1 MRTKVTESKTE
12 TPAPRPDLTIVPNP
26 SSQVSPLVIGLAGT
40 IAAGK
45 STVGQILVERG
56 AIHCDAD
63 KLVHKLYDPGT
74 PGFDR
79 VVEAFGPDVVG
90 ANGYVDRKVLGAK
103 VFGKPDEMNKLT
115 RAMGSITEAI
125 KGEIDRWRAELGPDQ
140 VCVMEAVN
148 LMEPGYARWCDQT
161 WLIGVDDDIARQ
173 RLIET
178 RGMSEAEA
186 NQRLS
191 AMVPLAVRAP
201 GADWVY
207 KNNGT
212 REEFASA
219 INTELDRLLA
229 IKKAGHEYESK
240 FPAWWTEFL
249 EKNRERLKAAGT
261 PAPESA
267 GKG

>member
-1 MRTKVTESKTE
+1 MVETKEDD
-12 TPAPRPDLTIVPNP
+12 TPAG
-26 SSQVSPLVIGLAGT
+26 PLVIGLAGT

-45 STVGQILVERG
+45 STVGQLLVERG
-56 AIHCDAD
+56 AHHCDAD
-63 KLVHKLYDPGT
+63 KLVHRLYDPGT

-90 ANGYVDRKVLGAK
+90 ADGYVDRKVLGGK
-103 VFGKPDEMNKLT
+103 VFGKPEEMNKLT

-125 KGEIDRWRAELGPDQ
+125 KGEIDRWRAELGTDQ
-140 VCVMEAVN
+140 ICVMEAVN

-173 RLIET
+173 RLLET

-186 NQRLS
+186 NQRLAS
-191 AMVPLAVRAP
+191 MVPLEVRAP

-212 REEFASA
+212 LGELRAA
-219 INTELDRLLA
+219 VNAELDRVLA
-229 IKKAGHEYESK
+229 ARTPGNKMESK
-240 FPAWWTEFL
+240 FHAWWAEFL
-249 EKNRERLKAAGT
+249 EKNKDRLKAAGVAGPGS
-261 PAPESA
+261 PAAEP
-267 GKG
+267 GKS

>member
-1 MRTKVTESKTE
+1 MTDSSTPPTPRT
-12 TPAPRPDLTIVPNP
+12 PDLTTVPNP

-56 AIHCDAD
+56 AHHCDAD

-79 VVEAFGPDVVG
+79 VVEAFGTDVVG
-90 ANGYVDRKVLGAK
+90 ADGYVDRKVLGAK
-103 VFGKPDEMNKLT
+103 VFGKPEEMNKLT
-115 RAMGSITEAI
+115 RAMGSITDAI
-125 KGEIDRWRAELGPDQ
+125 KGEIDRWRAELGPNEI
-140 VCVMEAVN
+140 CVMEAVN

-161 WLIGVDDDIARQ
+161 WLIGVDDDVARA
-173 RLIET
+173 RLMET
-178 RGMSEAEA
+178 RNMSEAEA

-191 AMVPLAVRAP
+191 AMVPLDIRAP

-212 REEFASA
+212 REELAA
-219 INTELDRLLA
+219 AVNAEVDRLLA
-229 IKKAGHEYESK
+229 IKAAGGEYESK
-240 FPAWWTEFL
+240 FGAWWSAFL
-249 EKNRERLKAAGT
+249 EKNKERLKAAGV
-261 PAPESA
+261 PAPEGA
-267 GKG
+267 GRG

>member
-1 MRTKVTESKTE
+1 MSNESNT
-12 TPAPRPDLTIVPNP
+12 APHGASSASTNP
-26 SSQVSPLVIGLAGT
+26 GRSPLVIGLAGT

-56 AIHCDAD
+56 AHHCDAD

-79 VVEAFGPDVVG
+79 VVEAFGREVVG
-90 ANGYVDRKVLGAK
+90 ADGYVDRKVLGAK
-103 VFGKPDEMNKLT
+103 VFGKPEEMNKLT
-115 RAMGSITEAI
+115 RAMGSITDAI
-125 KGEIDRWRAELGPDQ
+125 KGEIDRWRAELGPDR

-161 WLIGVDDDIARQ
+161 WLIGVDDAVARV
-173 RLIET
+173 RLMET
-178 RGMSEAEA
+178 RNMSEAEA

-191 AMVPLAVRAP
+191 AMVPLDVRAP

-212 REEFASA
+212 REELAA
-219 INTELDRLLA
+219 AVNAELDRLLA
-229 IKKAGHEYESK
+229 LKKTGMEWTSN
-240 FPAWWTEFL
+240 FGAWWAAFL
-249 EKNRERLKAAGT
+249 EKNKDRLKAAGV
-261 PAPESA
+261 PAPEA
-267 GKG
+267 AKG